1 MQYDAKIK
9 KKCNAPIATMQCY
22 RTIQQHDKQCKILTK
37 LPVSRVFLTL
47 EAHGRIYLTKW
58 GLKKKTTQ
66 TIVDGA
72 EQEREFLQFN
82 FCPQHCC
89 HWRPSIHHH
98 CHWRY
103 VLTLSSPSPAPT
115 FSSSPHPY
123 PWTILQ
129 LTFERVNFI
138 KVLTLVHGIKD
149 FGDFYVN
156 LTIYAENILRCQNMF
171 LRVGRC

>member
-1 MQYDAKIK
+1 MISNAKYYEN
-9 KKCNAPIATMQCY
+9 C
-22 RTIQQHDKQCKILTK
+22 RFL
-37 LPVSRVFLTL
+37 RVLML
-47 EAHGRIYLTKW
+47 VAHGRIYLTKW
-58 GLKKKTTQ
+58 GLKKKTRQ
-66 TIVDGA
+66 TVVDGV

-89 HWRPSIHHH
+89 HWPASIRHH

-103 VLTLSSPSPAPT
+103 VLTLSSSSPAPT

-149 FGDFYVN
+149 FRDFYVN
-156 LTIYAENILRCQNMF
+156 LTIYAENILRCQKHVFKSGEMLACPFDRF
-171 LRVGRC
+171 LK